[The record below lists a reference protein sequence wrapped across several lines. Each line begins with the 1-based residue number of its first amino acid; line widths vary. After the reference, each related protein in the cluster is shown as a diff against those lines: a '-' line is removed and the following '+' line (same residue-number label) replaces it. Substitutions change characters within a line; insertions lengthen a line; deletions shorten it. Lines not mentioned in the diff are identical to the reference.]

1 MGLFAILAVV
11 FFCITFLTTK
21 ERIQPDPSQK
31 SSLGQ
36 DLKDL
41 GKNIPWVILFLVTV
55 LIFIGLSIRSATMLY
70 YFKYCAGNENL
81 FSPFNIVGL
90 GTLIVGV
97 MCSTAMVK
105 RYGSKNL
112 SIGALAL
119 SAAFAGMLILVPA
132 TSVPLVFGLEA
143 LRQFAW
149 GLTAPL
155 LWAMMADV
163 ADFSEWKTGRRATA
177 MVFAATVFGLKAGL
191 SIGRAIAS
199 WILSLFG
206 YVPNAAQTAD
216 SILGIKLLASVF
228 TAVAFFLGVACL
240 FFYKIDAATGGR
252 MAEEL
257 NERRK
262 KYAS

>member
-1 MGLFAILAVV
+1 MRG
-11 FFCITFLTTK
+11 
-21 ERIQPDPSQK
+21 
-31 SSLGQ
+31 
-36 DLKDL
+36 
-41 GKNIPWVILFLVTV
+41 
-55 LIFIGLSIRSATMLY
+55 ATMLY
-70 YFKYCAGNENL
+70 YFKYCSGNEKL

-105 RYGSKNL
+105 RFGSKNL
-112 SIGALAL
+112 FIAGLALA
-119 SAAFAGMLILVPA
+119 AAFTGMLILAPA
-132 TSVPLVFGLEA
+132 TSIPLVFGLEA
-143 LRQFAW
+143 VRQFAW

-199 WILSLFG
+199 WVLSVFG
-206 YVPNAAQTAD
+206 YVPNAVQSAH

-228 TAVAFFLGVACL
+228 TAIAFFLGVACL
-240 FFYKIDAATGGR
+240 FLYRIDTATGAQ
-252 MAEEL
+252 MAGEL

>member
-1 MGLFAILAVV
+1 MFHQLTMGLFAILAVV

-81 FSPFNIVGL
+81 FSPFNIVG
-90 GTLIVGV
+90 V

-112 SIGALAL
+112 FIGALAL

-177 MVFAATVFGLKAGL
+177 MVFAATVFG
-191 SIGRAIAS
+191 
-199 WILSLFG
+199 
-206 YVPNAAQTAD
+206 
-216 SILGIKLLASVF
+216 
-228 TAVAFFLGVACL
+228 
-240 FFYKIDAATGGR
+240 
-252 MAEEL
+252 
-257 NERRK
+257 
-262 KYAS
+262 